1 MLLFN
6 QNRRRKCG
14 SGREC
19 EGGHWRV
26 PPRCVVPLLDLVHG
40 RGTSSHPRASVRFRF
55 LLGTGKASP
64 GAETREGLSGERSL
78 VPLVLGPS
86 ASTTPSHPFAFFSPF
101 FYSRSLLASYPFHP
115 KLPSLA
121 PTPRTHLNPNPARR
135 TPVYKRGCT
144 ATDEEFR
151 GHAGI
156 GVWSQRARELCH

>member
-6 QNRRRKCG
+6 QNRRKKCG
-14 SGREC
+14 SGRER
-19 EGGHWRV
+19 EGGHRRV

-86 ASTTPSHPFAFFSPF
+86 ASTTPSHPFAFFSILLLPLLTRLVPF
-101 FYSRSLLASYPFHP
+101 PSKAAVSGSDSANTPKSQPGLPYSRIQAWMYGY
-115 KLPSLA
+115 
-121 PTPRTHLNPNPARR
+121 R
-135 TPVYKRGCT
+135 
-144 ATDEEFR
+144 
-151 GHAGI
+151 
-156 GVWSQRARELCH
+156 